1 MQVKVI
7 GIPVSGSEAMEEIL
21 NTFLRTHKIIQ
32 VEQRLVQ
39 EQQGSVWSFCIRYV
53 EGGVAPGAAK
63 EKIDYRTVLDDASF
77 QRFRGLRDL
86 RNKLAAE
93 EGVSPY
99 IVFTDAE
106 LAEMAKLEA
115 ITEAGM
121 KAIKGIGDKK
131 VEKYGK
137 HFVNANTTATN
148 APGE

>member
-7 GIPVSGSEAMEEIL
+7 GIPVAGSEAMEEVL

-32 VEQRLVQ
+32 VEHRLV
-39 EQQGSVWSFCIRYV
+39 EEPQGAVWSFCIRYL
-53 EGGVAPGAAK
+53 EGGVPAAAK
-63 EKIDYRTVLDDASF
+63 EKTDYRTVLDDASF

-86 RNKLAAE
+86 RNKLATE
-93 EGVSPY
+93 EGVSPF

-106 LAEMAKLEA
+106 LAELAKLET

-137 HFVNANTTATN
+137 HFITANTSTD